1 MYPHRGPGMLVN
13 TLEILNLK
21 LKILNLKCKP
31 EGLFSL

>member
-21 LKILNLKCKP
+21 LKILNANLKVY
-31 EGLFSL
+31 